1 MQLVQRRRFA
11 TNRDG
16 MWAQLEAAALA
27 TIGPQPDPDQPKKRV
42 DRAWLPAD
50 RKGWIAR

>member
-27 TIGPQPDPDQPKKRV
+27 TIGEKK
-42 DRAWLPAD
+42 AD
-50 RKGWIAR
+50 SLINALKFA